1 MKLNIPLA
9 APFYKNRESTW
20 LGMRL
25 RLLAKTYCRYL
36 IVDYERSNFSIS
48 QSLFEANN
56 PEKLVAIAPAGNS
69 TTAVSDTGSSSLSLG
84 AIIGI
89 VIGAVALLIVAG
101 VAAFFILRRRKR
113 RRQAQEAELKK
124 ATEPVDP
131 MEAKA
136 EMPDNSRTTLG
147 GLYSPGKPAAFTEPK
162 STNEMEGTE
171 GEYFNQAKLH
181 AEMEGSK
188 GGAEMEGAKGFQ
200 GPPGLH
206 EMQAAHLAA
215 PVEMWA
221 GSHGLQ
227 ELPSPIPSD
236 SGRPSPAS
244 RIPSSSS
251 AGRPSP
257 ASPGG
262 KRRSGRLS
270 WRRHGGARS
279 PFVGGESSGVS
290 SPTEQTNSGRDSEQ
304 DSRQAGRVPASPPS
318 SMSMARQEGSY
329 NYSRGGERARRGD
342 ELTRRMESSAR
353 SQGSSQVSLA
363 SPISA
368 DSDHDRTRGWPN
380 RGADHWNNRF
390 GSRPREQVASQGP
403 SISSPSSDRSRD
415 RRLPP
420 TPMELTSS
428 EEHSRRGLLASSR
441 LDSWTSRVS
450 SGGRSG
456 EASHPSSRGGG
467 SESMPG
473 GYF

>member
-9 APFYKNRESTW
+9 VPFYKNRESIQ
-20 LGMRL
+20 LESRS
-25 RLLAKTYCRYL
+25 LAKTYRRYL

-56 PEKLVAIAPAGNS
+56 PEQLVALPPAGNS
-69 TTAVSDTGSSSLSLG
+69 TTDVSDTASSSLSLG

-113 RRQAQEAELKK
+113 RRQAQEAEVKR
-124 ATEPVDP
+124 AGEPVDP

-136 EMPDNSRTTLG
+136 EMPDNSSAPLA
-147 GLYSPGKPAAFTEPK
+147 GLYSPGKQAAFTDPK

-188 GGAEMEGAKGFQ
+188 GGAEMEGANGFQ

-206 EMQAAHLAA
+206 EMQAAHLA
-215 PVEMWA
+215 PPIEMWA

-244 RIPSSSS
+244 
-251 AGRPSP
+251 
-257 ASPGG
+257 PGG

-270 WRRHGGARS
+270 WRRNGGARS
-279 PFVGGESSGVS
+279 PLAGGESSGVS
-290 SPTEQTNSGRDSEQ
+290 SPTEQNNSGRDSEQ
-304 DSRQAGRVPASPPS
+304 EGRRPGGFPTSASS
-318 SMSMARQEGSY
+318 SMPMASH
-329 NYSRGGERARRGD
+329 SRGGERARRGD
-342 ELTRRMESSAR
+342 ELTRRMESGGR

-363 SPISA
+363 SPISG
-368 DSDHDRTRGWPN
+368 DSEQDRTRGWPN

-390 GSRPREQVASQGP
+390 GSRPREQVASQGA
-403 SISSPSSDRSRD
+403 SISSPGSDRSRD

-428 EEHSRRGLLASSR
+428 EEQSRRGLMAPSR

-456 EASHPSSRGGG
+456 EASHPSSRDGG
-467 SESMPG
+467 SQSMPG